1 MSCQYRTKWLDRQN
15 IYYNKMSIA
24 VVTGASS
31 GIGYS
36 LTDELAANGF
46 IVYACARRLEPIND
60 LKDRHGPEKIKP
72 YQIDISNNEEIVT
85 FRQFLESELQNGKVD
100 LLYNNA
106 GQACSFATLDVTDRI
121 MEDCFKVNVF
131 GHINITRELSKLI
144 INAKGTIVFT
154 GSIAGIVSFPF
165 MTTYSATKAAIHQYA
180 RGLHLEMKPFEVR
193 VINAITGGVETAIAE
208 KRPMPSNSLFNFPEG
223 LEAFKARSKK
233 VQKMSSSQYAKQM
246 VKVIMNSN
254 DPVDVY
260 KGSFAMIARVL
271 ALFVPMWVLNKLLY
285 KFNKLDKVE
294 SSIKQKGAKK
304 SL

>member
-1 MSCQYRTKWLDRQN
+1 
-15 IYYNKMSIA
+15 MSIA

-121 MEDCFKVNVF
+121 MEDCFKANVF

>member
-1 MSCQYRTKWLDRQN
+1 
-15 IYYNKMSIA
+15 MSIA